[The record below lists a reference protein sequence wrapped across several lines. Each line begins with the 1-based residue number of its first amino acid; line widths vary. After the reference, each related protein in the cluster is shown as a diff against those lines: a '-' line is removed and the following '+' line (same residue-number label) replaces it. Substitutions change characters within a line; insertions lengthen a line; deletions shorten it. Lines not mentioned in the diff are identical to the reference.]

1 MSEVFNI
8 ESLDDKILNLDRI
21 MKLSDSD
28 RKSVLYLFDKL
39 TKCFNGKNGIPW
51 GGLGI
56 SGIKIDTIT
65 AQVIYNT
72 LIEYDYLVTRR
83 EKRLEDVLEKKFN

>member
-39 TKCFNGKNGIPW
+39 TKCF
-51 GGLGI
+51 
-56 SGIKIDTIT
+56 KIDTIT

-83 EKRLEDVLEKKFN
+83 EKRLEDVLEKNLINKND